1 MKTWLIALGLVL
13 LQVATAMVFSDRN
26 AANLGIAYTR
36 LCQWDSH
43 HYRDIVERGYAG
55 YGMAAPASQYVPEP
69 PPGKTKD
76 NASFFPGYPLI
87 ARFLHIELGINS
99 EVALLLVAQTAAVIF
114 WAVFLR
120 LLQHWRV
127 QARYQA
133 LAVGGIF
140 AHPCSFYL
148 VMGYA
153 ESLFC
158 ATLVL
163 IVYFSLGRSPRTEL
177 GWAVSGFV
185 LSSTRIMGIPMA
197 GLAGLNWLFRK
208 RPSLI
213 KSLLIGAFSALGAGL
228 FFVYCKIHF
237 GEFDHYMK
245 NQKAGWEVVPD
256 YLAVFKANNYDLT
269 GNDDWKAMSWTPAIL
284 LLTALVEFIAFR
296 GFRDSPK
303 FRRGGLW
310 RIRLPWYLGA
320 LALWYLSAAGVAAVS
335 FRSLIRYSLPWTILL
350 IIGWAHLFSY
360 SVRLPKAGKATALL
374 VLAILLALLYSRK
387 TLIFQDTYLYGGWVS

>member
-99 EVALLLVAQTAAVIF
+99 EVSLLLVAQTAAVIF

-148 VMGYA
+148 VMGY
-153 ESLFC
+153 S
-158 ATLVL
+158 
-163 IVYFSLGRSPRTEL
+163 
-177 GWAVSGFV
+177 
-185 LSSTRIMGIPMA
+185 
-197 GLAGLNWLFRK
+197 
-208 RPSLI
+208 
-213 KSLLIGAFSALGAGL
+213 
-228 FFVYCKIHF
+228 
-237 GEFDHYMK
+237 
-245 NQKAGWEVVPD
+245 
-256 YLAVFKANNYDLT
+256 
-269 GNDDWKAMSWTPAIL
+269 
-284 LLTALVEFIAFR
+284 
-296 GFRDSPK
+296 
-303 FRRGGLW
+303 
-310 RIRLPWYLGA
+310 
-320 LALWYLSAAGVAAVS
+320 
-335 FRSLIRYSLPWTILL
+335 
-350 IIGWAHLFSY
+350 
-360 SVRLPKAGKATALL
+360 
-374 VLAILLALLYSRK
+374 
-387 TLIFQDTYLYGGWVS
+387 